1 MGVQAKAGPRAV
13 HVGIANEKQ
22 AVNQVAKETQ
32 IVNDTQSRVV
42 QVGIETPATEVRA
55 VHGRIAVD
63 CESDRFQAKCFKVV
77 LQELTSKG
85 IVKRIVDEPV
95 LQVMAGIVEV
105 ANQSHPAELQ
115 ATTSFTNQVGLEIP
129 KSV

>member
-32 IVNDTQSRVV
+32 IENDTQSRVV
-42 QVGIETPATEVRA
+42 QVGIETPATEVLA
-55 VHGRIAVD
+55 VHGRIEVN
-63 CESDRFQAKCFKVV
+63 CESDRFQAKCLKVV
-77 LQELTSKG
+77 FREFTSKG

-105 ANQSHPAELQ
+105 AKSI
-115 ATTSFTNQVGLEIP
+115 TSSGASSNIFY
-129 KSV
+129 KSNWA